1 MSRRLALVVVPILLL
16 SAAGIAAMALTPVL
30 LRDAPLALLVL
41 EARNRYLLLV
51 AERVDLVPF
60 VVVGVLRRLASD
72 PFYYLLGRW
81 YGDDAVRWAAAG
93 RGEEHLRRFRSAVEH
108 PWFARLA
115 DVAVVLFPGAVVCTL
130 AGAAGMSPRR
140 FAALDVAGSIA
151 VVVALRWLAGVA
163 AEPIAAVVAFN
174 DANAGWLTAVFV
186 AATAAV
192 LLLQRRR
199 PGTGPRLRDIER
211 RD

>member
-1 MSRRLALVVVPILLL
+1 VSRRLALVVVPILLL
-16 SAAGIAAMALTPVL
+16 SAAGVAAMALTPVL

-51 AERVDLVPF
+51 ADRVDLVPF

-72 PFYYLLGRW
+72 PFYFLLGRW
-81 YGDDAVRWAAAG
+81 YGDAAVRWAAGG
-93 RGEEHLRRFRSAVEH
+93 RGEEHLQRLRSAADL

-115 DVAVVLFPGAVVCTL
+115 DVAVLLFPGALVCTL

-140 FAALDVAGSIA
+140 FAVLDVAGSIA
-151 VVVALRWLAGVA
+151 VVAGLRWLAGVA
-163 AEPIAAVVAFN
+163 AGPIAAIVAFN
-174 DANAGWLTAVFV
+174 DANAGWLTAVFIAV
-186 AATAAV
+186 TAAV
-192 LLLQRRR
+192 LLLQGRR
-199 PGTGPRLRDIER
+199 PAPRPRLRDIER